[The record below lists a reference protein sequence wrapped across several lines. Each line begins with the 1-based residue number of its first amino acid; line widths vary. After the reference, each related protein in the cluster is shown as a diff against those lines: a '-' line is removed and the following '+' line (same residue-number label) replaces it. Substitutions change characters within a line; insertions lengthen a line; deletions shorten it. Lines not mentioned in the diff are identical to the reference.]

1 MKIQY
6 SYCDGQSISIE
17 VEDSLGEIIIQL
29 EKEEYNANRRETRRH
44 ESYSNDNDKRDTLAD
59 PAANV
64 EIDMIRAVENNR
76 LYQAVQALQPR
87 QQELVRHIYFEN
99 RRIADI
105 ARQQGVTEGAVRDRL
120 RKIHERLKKL
130 LE

>member
-6 SYCDGQSISIE
+6 FYCNEQSISIE

-29 EKEEYNANRRETRRH
+29 EKDEYNGNRRETRRH
-44 ESYSNDNDKRDTLAD
+44 ESYSDDNDKQDILVD
-59 PAANV
+59 PAVDIEADV
-64 EIDMIRAVENNR
+64 IRSAENNR
-76 LYQAVQALQPR
+76 LYQAIQALQPQ
-87 QQELVRHIYFEN
+87 QQELVQQVYFEN
-99 RRIADI
+99 RKISDI
-105 ARQQGVTEGAVRDRL
+105 AQAKGVTEGAVRDRL

>member
-17 VEDSLGEIIIQL
+17 VEDSLGEVVIQL
-29 EKEEYNANRRETRRH
+29 DRDEYNINRRETRRH
-44 ESYSNDNDKRDTLAD
+44 ESYSDDNDKRDTLAD
-59 PAANV
+59 PAADV
-64 EIDMIRAVENNR
+64 ETDVIRAVENNR

-87 QQELVRHIYFEN
+87 QQELVRQIYFEN
-99 RRIADI
+99 RKIADI

>member
-17 VEDSLGEIIIQL
+17 VEDSLGEIIIHL
-29 EKEEYNANRRETRRH
+29 EKDEYNANRRETRRH
-44 ESYSNDNDKRDTLAD
+44 ESYSDDNDKRDTLAD
-59 PAANV
+59 PAMDV
-64 EIDMIRAVENNR
+64 EADVVRFAENNR
-76 LYQAVQALQPR
+76 LYQAIQTLQPQ
-87 QQELVRHIYFEN
+87 QQELVQQVYFEN
-99 RRIADI
+99 RKITDI
-105 ARQQGVTEGAVRDRL
+105 AQAQGVTEGAVRDRL

>member
-29 EKEEYNANRRETRRH
+29 EKDEYNANRRETRRH
-44 ESYSNDNDKRDTLAD
+44 ESYSDNNDKRDTLAD
-59 PAANV
+59 PAADV
-64 EIDMIRAVENNR
+64 ETDVIRAVENNR
-76 LYQAVQALQPR
+76 LYQAIQALLPQ
-87 QQELVRHIYFEN
+87 QQELVQQVYFEN
-99 RRIADI
+99 RKITDI
-105 ARQQGVTEGAVRDRL
+105 AQAQGVTEGAVRDRL

>member
-17 VEDSLGEIIIQL
+17 VEDGLGEIIIQL
-29 EKEEYNANRRETRRH
+29 EKDEYNGNRRETRRH
-44 ESYSNDNDKRDTLAD
+44 ESYSDDNDKRDTLVDPEAD
-59 PAANV
+59 V
-64 EIDMIRAVENNR
+64 ESDVVRFAENNR
-76 LYQAVQALQPR
+76 LYQAVQALQPK
-87 QQELVRHIYFEN
+87 QQELVRQIYFEN
-99 RRIADI
+99 RKVVDI

>member
-17 VEDSLGEIIIQL
+17 VEDNLGEIIIQL
-29 EKEEYNANRRETRRH
+29 EKDEYNSNRRETRRH
-44 ESYSNDNDKRDTLAD
+44 ESYSDDNDKRNTLAD
-59 PAANV
+59 PAADV
-64 EIDMIRAVENNR
+64 ETDVIRAVENNR
-76 LYQAVQALQPR
+76 LYRAIHALQP
-87 QQELVRHIYFEN
+87 QQQALVRQIYFEN
-99 RRIADI
+99 RKVVDI

-120 RKIHERLKKL
+120 RKIHKRLKKL